1 MMAEIT
7 AITMIDSNIIEP
19 RPFSV
24 IDIPSVDIDFSENN
38 FSLEHTFRH
47 VTSRD
52 AIGESEGYPNR
63 VNSSGYFQNILL
75 YQSCNRGY
83 MKKLALS
90 IALITTMVLS

>member
-38 FSLEHTFRH
+38 FSFGTYIQTRNF
-47 VTSRD
+47 
-52 AIGESEGYPNR
+52 A
-63 VNSSGYFQNILL
+63 
-75 YQSCNRGY
+75 
-83 MKKLALS
+83 
-90 IALITTMVLS
+90 